1 MFFSVFSTKLSTIKV
16 KENQRFMEFVIKVVK
31 SGVFLFGICISV
43 DTSCCSRHIY
53 LRLSDCHWGEEKW
66 RQAKLA
72 ASFILQ
78 AHFDEG
84 AAAIHYGVH
93 RASATSEIR
102 FIRFLPVRARRYEV
116 LSFPHLLK
124 I

>member
-1 MFFSVFSTKLSTIKV
+1 MC
-16 KENQRFMEFVIKVVK
+16 FVIRPIRRKKWSKV
-31 SGVFLFGICISV
+31 SCWITLFEFIA
-43 DTSCCSRHIY
+43 RPIY
-53 LRLSDCHWGEEKW
+53 LRLSDCHWGPRKSVDFWGEEKW

-84 AAAIHYGVH
+84 AAAIYYGVH

-102 FIRFLPVRARRYEV
+102 FI
-116 LSFPHLLK
+116 
-124 I
+124 

>member
-1 MFFSVFSTKLSTIKV
+1 MAFYKGTY
-16 KENQRFMEFVIKVVK
+16 
-31 SGVFLFGICISV
+31 ISV
-43 DTSCCSRHIY
+43 DTSCYSRHIY
-53 LRLSDCHWGEEKW
+53 LRLSARVSHEVYRGPRKSVDFWGEEKW

-84 AAAIHYGVH
+84 AAAIHYGVP
-93 RASATSEIR
+93 RKSMAMAWQKDL
-102 FIRFLPVRARRYEV
+102 FRFLPAGQGD
-116 LSFPHLLK
+116 